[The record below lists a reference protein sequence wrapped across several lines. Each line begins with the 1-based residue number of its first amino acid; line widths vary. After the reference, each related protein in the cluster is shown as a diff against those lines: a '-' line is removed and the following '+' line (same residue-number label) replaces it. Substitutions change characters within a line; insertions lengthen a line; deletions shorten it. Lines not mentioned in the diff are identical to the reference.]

1 MSITNY
7 IKERTLELK
16 ENLKTVKNEW
26 EFSFIMWKIYELQ
39 AVLSK
44 IQELQKEER
53 IQNLEQLIKMAKED
67 NQDTSYMEWMLKW
80 YKDLLEFS
88 S

>member
-1 MSITNY
+1 
-7 IKERTLELK
+7 
-16 ENLKTVKNEW
+16 
-26 EFSFIMWKIYELQ
+26 MWKIYELQ

>member
-1 MSITNY
+1 MT
-7 IKERTLELK
+7 
-16 ENLKTVKNEW
+16 
-26 EFSFIMWKIYELQ
+26 
-39 AVLSK
+39 
-44 IQELQKEER
+44 IQEK